1 MKSLSFGPPP
11 FLQQDSS
18 QLKPGNTWACSA
30 PHLLPGTSVCWMP
43 AKFMSNTTRA
53 IPWSKR
59 SLQLF
64 PCMEVCFAVSK
75 TILSFLHS
83 SFYFGEQLPSIE
95 FQPPWT
101 NTGCFSATLPGTKT
115 TSPVYVPLPP
125 REPTQAAGDL
135 QCLLSQPCRLKT
147 GTLTYLP
154 QLLRNMNTSVLN
166 SRCFSLL
173 HSMPV

>member
-1 MKSLSFGPPP
+1 MLHFCMKSLSFGPPP

-53 IPWSKR
+53 VPWSKS

-75 TILSFLHS
+75 PFSLFFTLPFILENSCLPLSFS
-83 SFYFGEQLPSIE
+83 
-95 FQPPWT
+95 
-101 NTGCFSATLPGTKT
+101 LPGQTLAV
-115 TSPVYVPLPP
+115 SLPP
-125 REPTQAAGDL
+125 CLAPRPQVL
-135 QCLLSQPCRLKT
+135 CMFHCLLESQHRLL
-147 GTLTYLP
+147 GTCNVYYL
-154 QLLRNMNTSVLN
+154 
-166 SRCFSLL
+166 SLAGWKL
-173 HSMPV
+173 EL